1 MPRCEECTW
10 QMCNF
15 PVLFSKVMICLI
27 LVAVV
32 ANMLVRIMK
41 EGEHPF
47 VVFQIIFMLNVEVL
61 KNILV

>member
-1 MPRCEECTW
+1 
-10 QMCNF
+10 
-15 PVLFSKVMICLI
+15 MICLI

-61 KNILV
+61 KNILVWSTDNEMYHCMFIQYA